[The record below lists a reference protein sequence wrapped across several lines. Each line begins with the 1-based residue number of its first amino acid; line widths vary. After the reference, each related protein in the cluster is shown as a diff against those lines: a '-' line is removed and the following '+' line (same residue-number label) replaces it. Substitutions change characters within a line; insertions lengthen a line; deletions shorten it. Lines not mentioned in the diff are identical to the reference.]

1 MEKYKN
7 PVYKKVWFM
16 ALISVLFP
24 VVGLYLMWK
33 FKKNWNKIIK
43 IILTAI
49 ASVWL
54 LFLLVFCF
62 AMGSDSA
69 VVTDEVDYSTT
80 ENSIKKE
87 ISTENSVITE
97 IIKPTSTT
105 TTDTTESTANTTTT
119 TTKPTTTTTKPST
132 TTTKPTTTTTTKATT
147 TTTTKATTTTTK
159 PTTTTTKST
168 TTTTKPT
175 TTTTKATTTTTKAT
189 TTTTKKTTTT
199 TTKATTTTKKVT
211 TTQNLDAGVTVYI
224 TETGKRYHYENPC
237 GNGKY
242 YPVTLEE
249 AKSLGLTPCD
259 KCVLH

>member
-80 ENSIKKE
+80 ENS
-87 ISTENSVITE
+87 VITE

-132 TTTKPTTTTTTKATT
+132 TTTKP
-147 TTTTKATTTTTK
+147 TTTTTK

-199 TTKATTTTKKVT
+199 TTKATTTTTKAITTKATTKPT
-211 TTQNLDAGVTVYI
+211 TTKKATTTVYYDNSESGQMVWI
-224 TETGKRYHYENPC
+224 PESGSKYHCDADCSNMKNPS
-237 GNGKY
+237 K
-242 YPVTLEE
+242 VSVSR
-249 AKSLGLTPCD
+249 AKQLGYTACK
-259 KCVLH
+259 KCY